1 MLVFMRPKDHKYN
14 LKAIYKKKI
23 LLKRHKY
30 YKYKKNSTL
39 FRFYRDFA
47 NKDLLFYLILFD
59 LN

>member
-1 MLVFMRPKDHKYN
+1 MRPKDHKYN